1 MRPFLLAPMIA
12 LAIAAPASA
21 QLREGTRAPEFVA
34 KGAMAGKPITVDLA
48 AALKKGPVVLYFFPA
63 AFTSGCNAEAAAFAQ
78 SIDKFKAKGA
88 SVIGM
93 TAGNTDRLIAFSAK
107 HCAGKFPVA
116 AAGPEIVQAYDVAM
130 KGQNTGY
137 TDRTSYVIGRNG
149 KIVYSFSSMQP
160 AAHITNTLAAL
171 DKIAH

>member
-1 MRPFLLAPMIA
+1 
-12 LAIAAPASA
+12 
-21 QLREGTRAPEFVA
+21 
-34 KGAMAGKPITVDLA
+34 
-48 AALKKGPVVLYFFPA
+48 
-63 AFTSGCNAEAAAFAQ
+63 
-78 SIDKFKAKGA
+78 
-88 SVIGM
+88 
-93 TAGNTDRLIAFSAK
+93 TDRLIAFSAK

-116 AAGPEIVQAYDVAM
+116 AAGPEIVKAYDVAM